1 MYFDL
6 ALFRIDLLLPTCM
19 KVHNDHPV
27 AGEIEEEDDEEPQLG
42 EPGGVSLEPGGG
54 AEEEEIM
61 VAVDAEEHE
70 VKGEEQLE
78 LNLSDGS
85 EDEEVDPEQHGVEGE
100 EGLELNLS
108 DGSEDE
114 EDDRESSG
122 RASDVS
128 ESDED
133 GEGGRDGEEE
143 EQPELPDPEAPLT
156 DQQINVPRNRKRVVN
171 TLEPARKSK
180 RTRRIPNKFLHFI

>member
-42 EPGGVSLEPGGG
+42 EPGGVSLEPAGG

-70 VKGEEQLE
+70 VKGEEQ
-78 LNLSDGS
+78 
-85 EDEEVDPEQHGVEGE
+85 
-100 EGLELNLS
+100 LELNLS

>member
-1 MYFDL
+1 M
-6 ALFRIDLLLPTCM
+6 
-19 KVHNDHPV
+19 
-27 AGEIEEEDDEEPQLG
+27 
-42 EPGGVSLEPGGG
+42 
-54 AEEEEIM
+54 
-61 VAVDAEEHE
+61 
-70 VKGEEQLE
+70 
-78 LNLSDGS
+78 LSDGS

-122 RASDVS
+122 RASAVS